1 MATIPIAEW
10 LAFYKLQE
18 YTALF
23 EESGYDRPDF
33 LTGVTMEV
41 RGVCVWGGGECRGR
55 EELFEEGRSDCGL
68 FELQPSP
75 SSLPSPP
82 PTSLRILLILEFPRL
97 GTARRSSQA
106 SAACL

>member
-23 EESGYDRPDF
+23 EENGYDRPDF

-41 RGVCVWGGGECRGR
+41 RGEVCVGRRGM
-55 EELFEEGRSDCGL
+55 
-68 FELQPSP
+68 
-75 SSLPSPP
+75 
-82 PTSLRILLILEFPRL
+82 
-97 GTARRSSQA
+97 
-106 SAACL
+106 